1 MKRCLKC
8 NQTYSD
14 ATLNFCLNDGE
25 MLVDIHGDE
34 PPTIIG
40 GQSSSRFDDSP
51 PTVMM
56 NQTRVTNPTGW
67 QPQTPGGPMAQYQ
80 APNTQGQPWQAGQ
93 PAQFRPMMMPM
104 SGNQTLPIVSLCLG
118 AASLTIGWCCS
129 TGLLLGPA
137 ALITGFIALAQ
148 NKKDPNSYGGKGLA
162 IAGIATGGAFLLIY
176 IIFILIYGL
185 AMFFSALP
193 H

>member
-8 NQTYSD
+8 NQSYSD

-25 MLVDIHGDE
+25 MLIDLHGDE
-34 PPTIIG
+34 PPTIVG
-40 GQSSSRFDDSP
+40 GAGRSSSSFDDSP

-67 QPQTPGGPMAQYQ
+67 QPQQPGGPMAPYQ
-80 APNTQGQPWQAGQ
+80 APNQQWQTGQ

-104 SGNQTLPIVSLCLG
+104 SANQTLPIVSLSLG

-129 TGLLLGPA
+129 LGLLFGPA
-137 ALITGFIALAQ
+137 AIITGGIALFQ
-148 NKKDPNSYGGKGLA
+148 NKNNPDSYGGKGLA
-162 IAGIATGGAFLLIY
+162 IGGIAAGALY
-176 IIFILIYGL
+176 ILIYVGIIILYALGL
-185 AMFFSALP
+185 FLSK
-193 H
+193 